1 MISTLLAIAILTTK
15 GLTIIGVASLIGAAI
30 IEN

>member
-15 GLTIIGVASLIGAAI
+15 GLTIIGVAFLIGVVT